1 MSFTDDS
8 KAVIALTTRLGN
20 NRRPS
25 LPPTRWHELSEV
37 LIENDLTPA
46 GLFDPDLE
54 IEQLSGIRPEMASS
68 IRELLLDGSAA
79 TVAASEFERKGIW
92 TLTVTDDD
100 YPQSFVDRLG
110 RNAPPVIFG
119 AGDRSLLSGE
129 GVAIVG
135 SRNVLAEGA
144 EAAQQIAV
152 AAVALSRPVVS
163 GGARGVDQLAMNA
176 AYQAG
181 GLVIGVL
188 VDSLQG
194 RIRNSDILRAL
205 DAGTTCLITQQA
217 PSAGFSAG
225 AAMSRNK
232 LIYALSALTVVI
244 ATDEGSGGTWA
255 GATEAI
261 KNSNGVVAVWRGD
274 GEGPGNAVLEK
285 RGAVPLRSDQELEAL
300 VNSKPAEVS
309 TEAKDP
315 VQLGLL
321 DTA

>member
-20 NRRPS
+20 TRHPS
-25 LPPTRWHELSEV
+25 LSPTRWHELSAILV
-37 LIENDLTPA
+37 GNGLSPA
-46 GLFDPDLE
+46 DLFDPQLE
-54 IEQLSGIRPEMASS
+54 VEQIPGIRPETAAS
-68 IRELLLDGSAA
+68 IRGLLLDASAA
-79 TVAASEFERKGIW
+79 TVAAGELGRKGIW
-92 TLTVTDDD
+92 TLTIADDD
-100 YPQSFVDRLG
+100 YPQTFVDRLG
-110 RNAPPVIFG
+110 RTSPPVIFG
-119 AGDRSLLSGE
+119 AGDRSLLTGE

-135 SRNVLAEGA
+135 SRNVMAEGG
-144 EAAQQIAV
+144 EAAQQIAA

-188 VDSLQG
+188 ADSIQG

-232 LIYALSALTVVI
+232 LVYALSALTVVI

-255 GATEAI
+255 GATEAL
-261 KNSNGVVAVWRGD
+261 KNSNGIVAVWRGD
-274 GEGPGNAVLEK
+274 GEGSGNTALEQL
-285 RGAVPLRSDQELEAL
+285 GAIPIRSVGELSETLETARDAP
-300 VNSKPAEVS
+300 PAPTAQPE
-309 TEAKDP
+309 
-315 VQLGLL
+315 QLGLL
-321 DTA
+321 DPA